1 MSLISEISSLFH
13 FSPQIHRQAWMGISW
28 KWHWNSRNQQFCTGI
43 DPSPLTQVCNIY
55 LCIPALVLALWT
67 VSVFHCSNRIFYTL
81 SMILGLGSV
90 TLFVKWM
97 LLHHL
102 DKFLITSD
110 WAYGELNLMRNLMV
124 QQNLKP
130 PLLFNS
136 YRPKEFVAV
145 WRGEHALFR
154 PDFPWMWIWCDPSG

>member
-43 DPSPLTQVCNIY
+43 DPSPVTQVCNIY

-67 VSVFHCSNRIFYTL
+67 VSVFHCSNRICYTL

-102 DKFLITSD
+102 DKFLIASD

-130 PLLFNS
+130 PLLLQFLQAQGVCGCVD
-136 YRPKEFVAV
+136 RRTCTF
-145 WRGEHALFR
+145 
-154 PDFPWMWIWCDPSG
+154 